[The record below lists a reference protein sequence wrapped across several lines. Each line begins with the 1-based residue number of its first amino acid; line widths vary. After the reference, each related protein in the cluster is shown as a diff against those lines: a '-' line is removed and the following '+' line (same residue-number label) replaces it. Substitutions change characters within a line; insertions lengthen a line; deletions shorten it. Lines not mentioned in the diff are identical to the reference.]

1 MSLPFRQPFGAP
13 PPTPNAHQAVPSK
26 MMPPVCTTGP
36 PVFPVM
42 PNTFGLVPT
51 PPPQYVTQPM
61 MYSQPLVVPPSR
73 VPVVAGIPSP
83 VPAMYIPVS
92 PVPLGINTTNADPAK
107 LLEEQKRIEKERN
120 FQLQQ
125 QRLKQFTV
133 AGKKGSLNAD
143 NLIDSMFGKLQP
155 KKTNPASTSSLKP
168 IDINSKSQKSNCTD
182 ENVLES
188 CRANEEKKENIQQTS
203 RSQSQ
208 VTSSNFSQ
216 LNAKDVKELSVM
228 MLECSDLSRPQ
239 KANTFQ
245 KQLMKDLSH
254 ASQQKA
260 TFTASNKARDW
271 RNVQGLNDVF
281 ILPKSRFPNWC
292 TKEIVPELYK
302 KIEACVTANG
312 LHAPDTNLLFPI
324 LMSSGLSREVLGH
337 IWELVSGSAIGH
349 LTTEEMYAALA
360 LIAVAQAGHPINS
373 IDILHQLPT
382 CPSPQ
387 LHYFSSPS
395 QSHEMQKEV
404 NSPLLQMPSC
414 DNLNKNPVAAEQSEM
429 SGHQVLRPVAISFK
443 DSSVSDVLLNVSKQ
457 SVPSLGNVNSSGF
470 VSSPDDEFDDFK
482 SATPT
487 AVNFSIHTPSSDQ
500 SHVEDEFD
508 DFKHAE
514 LVIPSSNAREAQVKN
529 SVSTA
534 VTNSIST
541 TVAFEQDLMS
551 PEEDKY
557 SVFRSLQG
565 TEESSC
571 WSSFTSASK
580 TEGSSVSEICSQTT
594 AVENSSSSVFP
605 TVIVIKSN
613 CNTDLPKII
622 QTDVKSVVDDDEFG
636 EFLHADISSAVIT
649 QTESTNVTQPEC
661 LNSNFADFT
670 NFKDQ
675 ELHETSSLNAVTSS
689 VDDEF
694 GEFASSLPVSYK
706 PESQDFLFHHV
717 KDNISLAESQSV
729 SSLELGTF
737 DGGGHSGES
746 KSSLSRQ
753 GSIPSLD
760 LKSICLEGADS
771 EDCFTELQAHVFTS
785 RGSKSPSPAKDLKA
799 SDCSSSLSVGMP
811 FQTTSNVPLADK
823 YSVIRLEEKQDEDQ
837 HISSWLRCLQSSVD
851 ILLTTKK
858 IFNQMSCSS
867 VCNEVLNS
875 EEGENYVKNVIEV
888 YRVVCRIAL
897 SSKSS
902 SKQTAPILNL
912 LNEADEAWNTI
923 CGFLAGS
930 ALMPEEKSLDFSNGV
945 LRPDTEDNT
954 KACGLCLLNVDIKN
968 YNKDENL
975 KLSYGGRNYH
985 STCANL
991 WVNCVDPLL
1000 PALTL
1005 PHLL

>member
-1 MSLPFRQPFGAP
+1 
-13 PPTPNAHQAVPSK
+13 
-26 MMPPVCTTGP
+26 
-36 PVFPVM
+36 
-42 PNTFGLVPT
+42 
-51 PPPQYVTQPM
+51 
-61 MYSQPLVVPPSR
+61 
-73 VPVVAGIPSP
+73 
-83 VPAMYIPVS
+83 
-92 PVPLGINTTNADPAK
+92 
-107 LLEEQKRIEKERN
+107 
-120 FQLQQ
+120 
-125 QRLKQFTV
+125 
-133 AGKKGSLNAD
+133 
-143 NLIDSMFGKLQP
+143 
-155 KKTNPASTSSLKP
+155 
-168 IDINSKSQKSNCTD
+168 
-182 ENVLES
+182 
-188 CRANEEKKENIQQTS
+188 
-203 RSQSQ
+203 
-208 VTSSNFSQ
+208 
-216 LNAKDVKELSVM
+216 
-228 MLECSDLSRPQ
+228 
-239 KANTFQ
+239 
-245 KQLMKDLSH
+245 MKDLSH

-292 TKEIVPELYK
+292 TKENVPELYK

-312 LHAPDTNLLFPI
+312 MHAPDTNLLFPI

-337 IWELVSGSAIGH
+337 IWELVSGSAVGH
-349 LTTEEMYAALA
+349 LTIEEMYAALA

-373 IDILHQLPT
+373 IDIIHQLPT

-395 QSHEMQKEV
+395 QSHERQKEV
-404 NSPLLQMPSC
+404 SSPSVQLPSC
-414 DNLNKNPVAAEQSEM
+414 NSLNKNPAAAEQSEM
-429 SGHQVLRPVAISFK
+429 PDHQVLWPVAISFK
-443 DSSVSDVLLNVSKQ
+443 DSSVSDILLSVSKQ
-457 SVPSLGNVNSSGF
+457 SVNSLGNVNSSGF

-487 AVNFSIHTPSSDQ
+487 AVNFSMHTPSSDQ
-500 SHVEDEFD
+500 ARVEDEFD

-514 LVIPSSNAREAQVKN
+514 LVNHSSNASETQVKN
-529 SVSTA
+529 SVCTA
-534 VTNSIST
+534 VE
-541 TVAFEQDLMS
+541 FEQDLMS

-557 SVFRSLQG
+557 SVFRSLQE

-580 TEGSSVSEICSQTT
+580 TEGSSVSEICDQTT
-594 AVENSSSSVFP
+594 AIENSSNSVVFP
-605 TVIVIKSN
+605 TVIVTKST
-613 CNTDLPKII
+613 CNTDLLKII
-622 QTDVKSVVDDDEFG
+622 QTDVKSVMDDDEFG

-649 QTESTNVTQPEC
+649 QSESTNVTQPEC
-661 LNSNFADFT
+661 LNLNFADFT

-675 ELHETSSLNAVTSS
+675 ELQETSSLNAMVTSS

-694 GEFASSLPVSYK
+694 GEFASSLPVFYK

-771 EDCFTELQAHVFTS
+771 EDCFAELQAHVFTS

-799 SDCSSSLSVGMP
+799 SDYSSSLSVGMP
-811 FQTTSNVPLADK
+811 FQATSNVPLTDK

-851 ILLTTKK
+851 ILQTTKK

-888 YRVVCRIAL
+888 YRVVRRIAL
-897 SSKSS
+897 ASKSS
-902 SKQTAPILNL
+902 SKQTAAILNL

-930 ALMPEEKSLDFSNGV
+930 SLMPEEKSLDFSSGV

-954 KACGLCLLNVDIKN
+954 KACGLCLLNVDIKI

-1000 PALTL
+1000 PALT
-1005 PHLL
+1005 